1 MKPSFDQNK
10 WPQVKSV
17 QILFPSLILPIKTQG
32 KLTAAMPTVYM
43 NKIKSTVKIQL
54 TIVSSKLYP
63 KIKLNFFQKYKKIEI
78 NTVPESF
85 RVKIIPND
93 PMIIATSAVE
103 HK

>member
-1 MKPSFDQNK
+1 
-10 WPQVKSV
+10 
-17 QILFPSLILPIKTQG
+17 
-32 KLTAAMPTVYM
+32 MPTEYM
-43 NKIKSTVKIQL
+43 NKIKSTVKIQV

-63 KIKLNFFQKYKKIEI
+63 EIEFVLQKYKRIEI